1 MPRLDYVNHSLEI
14 ILMVDSSNF
23 KKDFIKKE
31 LSAESCILYRML
43 NIYLF
48 SNLLYID
55 YTKIGWLVLTNLHS
69 VKYIAF
75 K

>member
-1 MPRLDYVNHSLEI
+1 MD
-14 ILMVDSSNF
+14 DSSNF
-23 KKDFIKKE
+23 KKHFIKKL
-31 LSAESCILYRML
+31 LSAEYCILYKML

-55 YTKIGWLVLTNLHS
+55 YAKIGWLVLTNLHS